1 MTKFPLP
8 ASPKQAYVE
17 ATTDLTAY
25 KVGVVLRI
33 VWEVTKQIL
42 KWSALIAAAIAVGG
56 VYFLWQLVFGTMK
69 K

>member
-1 MTKFPLP
+1 MTKFTLP

-56 VYFLWQLVFGTMK
+56 IYFLWRLVFGTMNR
-69 K
+69 